1 METLIQQ
8 LSNAGLHEKEARVY
22 IALLQLGR
30 GSAYA
35 VADRSGLK
43 KPTAYVILG
52 ELIKKGLVMRV
63 PREKKQ
69 LFIAKPPSEFFAFAE
84 ERLRLAKK
92 ALPELITMAESQTVK
107 VRTLFYEGLNGVK
120 DSLYYRKDEM
130 KGKDIVGFYAT
141 AEDASPE
148 LMDIF
153 NPYPENLKKNG
164 IGMRVI
170 TPSHETTEE
179 FIKKNKSNYTDV
191 KTISPTLY
199 SGKASIEAGDTF
211 IRVILFKQLQS
222 VVIESPEL
230 AKSVKQIFELV
241 WSKL

>member
-1 METLIQQ
+1 MDTLVQQ

-69 LFIAKPPSEFFAFAE
+69 LFIAKPPEEFFAMAE
-84 ERLRLAKK
+84 ERLRLARK

-107 VRTLFYEGLNGVK
+107 VRTLFYEGINGVK

-130 KGKDIVGFYAT
+130 KGKDMTGFYAT
-141 AEDASPE
+141 AEDATPE
-148 LMDIF
+148 LMEIF
-153 NPYPENLKKNG
+153 DPYPENLKKAG
-164 IGMRVI
+164 IGMKVI
-170 TPSHETTEE
+170 TPEHESTKQ
-179 FIKKNKSNYTDV
+179 FLNKNNPNYSDIKV
-191 KTISPTLY
+191 VSPSLY
-199 SGKASIEAGDTF
+199 SGKVSLEVGDTF
-211 IRVILFKQLQS
+211 VRVILFKQLQS
-222 VVIESPEL
+222 VIIESPEL
-230 AKSVKQIFELV
+230 ADSVRQIFNIV

>member
-1 METLIQQ
+1 MDTLVQQ

-52 ELIKKGLVMRV
+52 ELIKKGLVMRI

-69 LFIAKPPSEFFAFAE
+69 LFVAKPPEEFFAMAE
-84 ERLRLAKK
+84 ERLKLARK
-92 ALPELITMAESQTVK
+92 ALPELITMAESNTVK
-107 VRTLFYEGLNGVK
+107 VRTLFYEGVNGVK

-130 KGKDIVGFYAT
+130 KGKEIVGFYAT
-141 AEDASPE
+141 AEDASVE
-148 LMDIF
+148 LMEIF
-153 NPYPENLKKNG
+153 SPYPENLKKAG
-164 IGMRVI
+164 IGMKVI
-170 TPSHETTEE
+170 TPEHESTKQ
-179 FIKKNKSNYTDV
+179 FVDINSQNYSEV
-191 KTISPTLY
+191 KIVSKDLY
-199 SGKASIEAGDTF
+199 SGKVSLEAGDTF
-211 IRVILFKQLQS
+211 VRVILFKQLQS

-230 AKSVKQIFELV
+230 AHSVKQIFDIV